1 MHTNYYHFLANCNKL
16 PISVTNLLGIWNEA
30 KHKMILTG
38 IFILEKIAIIS
49 IIITATLVTMYN
61 NYSRSSLAAFWTVD
75 LRPSNILTM
84 ISWGRNFAHIWF
96 YLPTVQVWL
105 GKIFAFRAYNFIK
118 SSNSLTGMFIFDHVA
133 NTDIFMWFHG
143 KIDQKN

>member
-1 MHTNYYHFLANCNKL
+1 
-16 PISVTNLLGIWNEA
+16 
-30 KHKMILTG
+30 
-38 IFILEKIAIIS
+38 
-49 IIITATLVTMYN
+49 MYDN
-61 NYSRSSLAAFWTVD
+61 DSRSYIAAFWTID

-96 YLPTVQVWL
+96 YLPTVQVWV

-118 SSNSLTGMFIFDHVA
+118 SSNSLTGMFIDDHVA

-143 KIDQKN
+143 KIDQKIKVEKSCQKSVILCNLSFWIEVHFYLYLKNQLANLLLLYLVWKLFL